1 MGHKLLAFIAFL
13 LLSTWHSL
21 TNAQLVDDIELLRE
35 GNNAVA
41 HVRFTTPVQYS
52 KSVSARA
59 MDLVQVYYTVLP
71 NRDQISDINSERHLD
86 AVGNIPT
93 MTVTDEPVHGAAQAN
108 PSRKLVIRFSAPVR
122 FKVRQGRTN
131 QSIDVVL
138 EGLGGSVPA
147 NLSPTPVS
155 ESAPATRYVVTL
167 QSSSTPGQALAASV
181 PASLQ
186 DYQVFTATRIVD
198 GKTLYDT
205 NLGFFQNEKEAQA
218 AIAVLAK
225 LFPAAVMV
233 DLQPPPTPPMPIG
246 PTAQAAVP
254 ESGVTSTSAAQ
265 ESKDVELTATTLLEA
280 AQSAFDSGDYRAAI
294 ESLNKLLNLPPNAS
308 SRRAQEL
315 VGLASLN
322 AGENVRAASE
332 FELFLKLYPVGA
344 DSDRVRQLAAAI
356 PTMTNVNKPRE
367 AAKVEA
373 TSVTSGSVSM
383 FYYGGKSDV
392 RTQEFKDSVLGGLP
406 VLQSDSTLSGVDQ
419 KMVQTNV
426 DLNWRFRD
434 AEKDMRFVFRDA
446 YTADLMPKG
455 VNKER
460 LSALY
465 FDYRSLVNRTNIR
478 IGRQSPNGGG
488 VLYRFDGIQAGYAFR
503 PKWKVNAVVGTPSDP
518 LLDTRR
524 TFYGVSVDADAL
536 TKELSGSA
544 FLIEQTIDGEIDRR
558 GIGADLRYF
567 KGGVSAS
574 AQLDYDQILRAV
586 NIAALQS
593 TWQLSETTVLNAMF
607 DRRTTP
613 ILTLGNVLFFQDP
626 ALLAPA
632 KRIQELLGTTPIETL
647 REQAKGLTAY
657 QTQAR
662 IGGTTSVATNWQ
674 VGSDISL
681 TSVDE
686 IKPVAVLLPS
696 GQPSTGNLWSTSAQ
710 LIGTNLYS
718 PRDTHVFNLSLL
730 GGPTYHGTLVSYNNL
745 SSLTEKW
752 QLEPSLKYYTQS
764 DMAGASTDTWTAG
777 VRAIYRVRQQVS
789 LETELTYES
798 SQATGAPTTTGPG
811 NATSTNR
818 MNYYL
823 GARYDF

>member
-1 MGHKLLAFIAFL
+1 MDNKLLISLAICLFAGFTPIA
-13 LLSTWHSL
+13 
-21 TNAQLVDDIELLRE
+21 NAQLVDDIELRRE
-35 GNNAVA
+35 GRNAIA
-41 HVRFTTPVQYS
+41 QIKFTTPVQYS
-52 KSVSARA
+52 KSISARA
-59 MDLVQVYYTVLP
+59 LDLIQVFYTVLP
-71 NRDQISDINSERHLD
+71 HRDQISDINSERHVD
-86 AVGNIPT
+86 GTANIPS
-93 MTVTDEPVHGAAQAN
+93 MTVADEPVHGAAQAN
-108 PSRKLVIRFSAPVR
+108 PTRKLVVRFATPVR
-122 FKVRQGRTN
+122 FKVRQGRGN
-131 QSIDVVL
+131 RSIEIVL
-138 EGLGGSVPA
+138 EGLATSVNM
-147 NLSPTPVS
+147 NLT
-155 ESAPATRYVVTL
+155 SAPAPEPPAAARYVVTL
-167 QSSSTPGQALAASV
+167 QSTSAPGQPLSASV

-198 GKTLYDT
+198 GKAQYDT
-205 NLGFFQNEKEAQA
+205 NLGFFSNEKDAQTA
-218 AIAVLAK
+218 LGFLTK
-225 LFPAAVMV
+225 LFPAAVIV
-233 DLQPPPTPPMPIG
+233 DLQPHPPTIIKKAQQSPAAEPDVIG
-246 PTAQAAVP
+246 TATP
-254 ESGVTSTSAAQ
+254 K
-265 ESKDVELTATTLLEA
+265 ESKDIEITAAGLLST
-280 AQSAFDSGDYRAAI
+280 AQSAFDGGDYGAAI
-294 ESLNKLLNLPPNAS
+294 ESLNKLLNMAPNAS

-315 VGLASLN
+315 AGLSSLN
-322 AGENVRAASE
+322 AGENARAASE
-332 FELFLKLYPVGA
+332 FELFLKLYPVGS

-356 PTMTNVNKPRE
+356 PTMTTVSKTRE
-367 AAKVEA
+367 SAKVEA
-373 TSVTSGSVSM
+373 TSVTSGSMSM

-419 KMVQTNV
+419 KLIQTNM

-446 YTADLMPKG
+446 YSADLMPRG

-465 FDYRSLVNRTNIR
+465 FDYRSLVNHTNFR
-478 IGRQSPNGGG
+478 VGRQSPNGGG
-488 VLYRFDGIQAGYAFR
+488 VLYRFDGIQAGYAFK

-518 LLDTRR
+518 LLDTQR
-524 TFYGVSVDADAL
+524 TFYGLSVDADAL
-536 TKELSGSA
+536 TKQISGSV

-567 KGGVSAS
+567 RGGISAT
-574 AQLDYDQILRAV
+574 AQLDYDQILKAV
-586 NIAALQS
+586 NIAAFQS
-593 TWQLSETTVLNAMF
+593 TWQLTESTVLNAMF

-613 ILTLGNVLFFQDP
+613 IMTLGNVLFFQDP

-662 IGGTTSVATNWQ
+662 IGGTTSVAPNWQ

-686 IKPVAVLLPS
+686 IKPVAVLLPT
-696 GQPSTGNLWSTSAQ
+696 GQPSTGNLWGTSAQ

-718 PRDTHVFNLSLL
+718 ARDTHVFNLSLL

-745 SSLTEKW
+745 SSLSEKW

-764 DMAGASTDTWTAG
+764 DMAGASNDTWTAG

-798 SQATGAPTTTGPG
+798 SQATGAPTPSGPG
-811 NATSTNR
+811 NSTSANR